1 MEEGPAHG
9 DDVHGEANLV
19 QPLGANGARR
29 RLRHRARGV
38 RPGPNSWLGLV
49 AEQQGV
55 YERAA
60 TLLAAGGQLCRTHG
74 DQ

>member
-1 MEEGPAHG
+1 MATMCMTRPTSSSDSACGRGLTPAAASG
-9 DDVHGEANLV
+9 TE
-19 QPLGANGARR
+19 
-29 RLRHRARGV
+29 RAHWTH
-38 RPGPNSWLGLV
+38 SWLGLV

-60 TLLAAGGQLCRTHG
+60 TLLAAELATSRTHG